1 MKLKRWWIVVLIPGV
16 IGVIYLIA
24 TALPLG
30 TSSFADSISET
41 LLCSTLLISESRFD
55 SVFECFST
63 GFSEEF
69 AA

>member
-30 TSSFADSISET
+30 TSSFADSISEKSVRNFVLLT
-41 LLCSTLLISESRFD
+41 LIFILFVIQLTKARDGS
-55 SVFECFST
+55 
-63 GFSEEF
+63 
-69 AA
+69 